1 MIGWVNNMVEKLNL
15 VDEVSIR
22 TKNILSIKTFIKRHK
37 TTSVLILLDITM
49 VILMLIIPFA
59 NDFKKSEFLQTIEFL
74 LIFVVFV
81 FSFLLIAVCDMYYED
96 DKDFHIEIDTLNE
109 KDVAFLNDVLIFPS
123 EPHTLYRR
131 NYFINS
137 NMTDVG
143 YIRMAYPENPTRVV
157 KSESPKSAE
166 EEEMLQMTQDE
177 KKSIDDILKLYKTI
191 QSGKKSIQN
200 HEDTKARQHVRKTYK
215 IHQSSSQT
223 LNGLMEQLEQV
234 DDDIKLEIQ
243 QKLNENSDILKAER
257 KHK

>member
-1 MIGWVNNMVEKLNL
+1 MFEKLNL
-15 VDEVSIR
+15 VDEVIIR
-22 TKNILSIKTFIKRHK
+22 TKNVWSIKAFIKRHK
-37 TTSVLILLDITM
+37 KISALIFLDIA
-49 VILMLIIPFA
+49 MLISLFIIPSVNEFT
-59 NDFKKSEFLQTIEFL
+59 KSGFLQTLEFL
-74 LIFVVFV
+74 LVFVVFV
-81 FSFLLIAVCDMYYED
+81 FSFLLIVACEIYCED

-143 YIRMAYPENPTRVV
+143 YIRMAYPEKPTRIV
-157 KSESPKSAE
+157 KSESPK
-166 EEEMLQMTQDE
+166 DE

-200 HEDTKARQHVRKTYK
+200 HEDMKVRQHVRETYK
-215 IHQSSSQT
+215 THQSSSRT
-223 LNGLMEQLEQV
+223 LDGLMEQLEKV

-243 QKLNENSDILKAER
+243 QKLNENSNILKS
-257 KHK
+257 KKKYK

>member
-1 MIGWVNNMVEKLNL
+1 MFEKLNL
-15 VDEVSIR
+15 VDEVIIR
-22 TKNILSIKTFIKRHK
+22 TKNVWSIKAFIKRHK
-37 TTSVLILLDITM
+37 KISALILLDIA
-49 VILMLIIPFA
+49 MLISLFIIPSVNEFT
-59 NDFKKSEFLQTIEFL
+59 KSGFLQTLEFL
-74 LIFVVFV
+74 LVFVVFV
-81 FSFLLIAVCDMYYED
+81 FSFLLIVACEIYCED

-123 EPHTLYRR
+123 EPRTLYRR

-137 NMTDVG
+137 NMTDASC
-143 YIRMAYPENPTRVV
+143 IRMAYPEKPTRVV

-200 HEDTKARQHVRKTYK
+200 HEDMKVRQHVRETYK
-215 IHQSSSQT
+215 THQSSSQT

-243 QKLNENSDILKAER
+243 QKLNENNNISKTKN
-257 KHK
+257 KHR